1 MAIERYAVAEIAAQ
15 EICMKV
21 YEVSPRIGIRVLDSL
36 RRPVP
41 VGQDTYIEGR
51 VGADTLDRIC
61 DTLNL
66 FHRVEKEYKV
76 VKTLPIAT
84 SAIRDAANC
93 AMILDQ
99 IQVRTGYHVQAL
111 SNSEQR
117 FIRLKGVAS
126 EPDVYQA
133 FEQGTLLVDV
143 GEGSLQVSIFRNMML
158 ITTQNIALGTY
169 RISEMF
175 SEQNGDIASV
185 EGMIRELIEND
196 VHTFEKMFL
205 QGQEIKNI
213 VIVGDAITTFIRQA
227 VADQSG
233 ETTTAEAMRRLYEQ
247 VNGRTPAEISR
258 VLEIPVE
265 YANVFMPFMLVYQTL
280 LEVSKADTVYIP
292 KADFSDGK
300 IRDYV
305 ERKGIL
311 RPNHDYNEDILT
323 ASRNISR
330 RYMGNE
336 EHSRTV
342 EKMACQIF
350 DAMKNVHGLG
360 KRERL
365 LLEISSILHDC
376 GKYISMSAP
385 GECAYRIIMATEI
398 LGLSHA
404 EREMVA
410 NIVRYNTVEMPRYED
425 FYGSLSEEQFI
436 IVCKLAAILRVANA
450 LDRSHKSKF
459 SDAKLNLKD
468 STMTITTKTS
478 ENILLEKSTLENRS
492 KFLEDIYGIRLVIR
506 QVRRRS

>member
-1 MAIERYAVAEIAAQ
+1 MAIVRFAVAEIAAQ
-15 EICMKV
+15 EISMKV
-21 YEVSPRIGIRVLDSL
+21 YEVSPRIGIRVLDSI

-41 VGQDTYIEGR
+41 VGQDTYIDGK
-51 VGADTLDRIC
+51 VSADILDRIC

-84 SAIRDAANC
+84 SAIREAGNC
-93 AMILDQ
+93 SMVLDQ
-99 IQVRTGYHVQAL
+99 IQVRTGYRVQAL

-117 FIRLKGVAS
+117 FIRLKGVAA

-133 FEQGTLLVDV
+133 FNKGTLLVDV
-143 GEGSLQVSIFRNMML
+143 GAGSLQVSIFQKMNL
-158 ITTQNIALGTY
+158 ITTQNIALGAY

-185 EGMIRELIEND
+185 EEMIRELVEND

-205 QGQEIKNI
+205 KGKEIKNI
-213 VIVGDAITTFIRQA
+213 VIVGDAITSFIRQA
-227 VADQSG
+227 VEAQSG
-233 ETTTAEAMRRLYEQ
+233 EATTAEAMRRLYDRI
-247 VNGRTPAEISR
+247 NGRTPAEISNI
-258 VLEIPVE
+258 LEIPVE

-292 KADFSDGK
+292 RADFSDGEM
-300 IRDYV
+300 RDFA

-311 RPNHDYNEDILT
+311 KPNHDYNEDILT
-323 ASRNISR
+323 ASRSISG

-336 EHSRTV
+336 DHAATV
-342 EKMACQIF
+342 EKMAVQLF
-350 DAMKNVHGLG
+350 DTMKNVHGLG
-360 KRERL
+360 RRERL
-365 LLEISSILHDC
+365 LLQISAILHDC
-376 GKYISMSAP
+376 GKYISMSSP
-385 GECAYRIIMATEI
+385 GDCAYRIIMATEI

-410 NIVRYNTVEMPRYED
+410 NIVRFNTQEMPNFED
-425 FYGSLSEEQFI
+425 FQGSLSEEQFI

-450 LDRSHKSKF
+450 LDRSHKGKF
-459 SDAKLNLKD
+459 SDAKLSLKN
-468 STMTITTKTS
+468 STLTITTKSS

-492 KFLEDIYGIRLVIR
+492 KFLEDIYGVRLVIR
-506 QVRRRS
+506 QSRNRR